1 MCSAAPIVVGMQNTQ
16 GAFIENYIAV
26 GTGFPIFGNVRHT
39 LLWCL
44 ELAVTLVLWV
54 FVEFPIG
61 HGAIKH
67 ISMRCA
73 RIMHAMADRFFHI
86 LC

>member
-1 MCSAAPIVVGMQNTQ
+1 MCSAVPIVVGMQNTQ
-16 GAFIENYIAV
+16 GTFIENYIAV

-44 ELAVTLVLWV
+44 ELAVMLVSLV
-54 FVEFPIG
+54 G
-61 HGAIKH
+61 
-67 ISMRCA
+67 
-73 RIMHAMADRFFHI
+73 